1 MPCLYEKT
9 KIIKKRTITMPHLI
23 DMIDEAKKH
32 IKSKTKIQPDFGIIL
47 GTGLGKLV
55 DSIDIDAEIPYETI
69 PHFAVSTVE
78 EHAGKLILG
87 KLSGKPVM
95 AMQGRFHFYEGYSLE
110 QIVFPIRVMKF
121 LKVHTLIVSNACGG
135 INPQFCPGT
144 IMVITDHINLLPG
157 NPLIG
162 PNDNRIG
169 GRFPDMSE
177 PYSKKLIEAVTRVA
191 LNNKIPLAKGVY
203 AAMTGPSLETRAEYR
218 MLKTLGADC
227 IGMSTV
233 PEVIAAVHAGIKVL
247 GLSVVTDACLP
258 DALEP
263 ADIKKIIK
271 IANEAQ
277 PNLVKLIEKVLES
290 L

>member
-1 MPCLYEKT
+1 MPQLLE
-9 KIIKKRTITMPHLI
+9 
-23 DMIDEAKKH
+23 MIDEAKKH
-32 IKSKTKIQPDFGIIL
+32 IKSKTKIQPEFGIIL

-69 PHFAVSTVE
+69 PYFPVSTVE
-78 EHAGKLILG
+78 EHAGKLVLG
-87 KLSGKPVM
+87 TLSGKRVM
-95 AMQGRFHFYEGYSLE
+95 AMQGRFHYYEGYSFE
-110 QIVFPIRVMKF
+110 RIVFPVRVMKF
-121 LKVHTLIVSNACGG
+121 LHVHTLIVSNACGG
-135 INPQFCPGT
+135 INPQFLLGT

-162 PNDNRIG
+162 SNDNRIG
-169 GRFPDMSE
+169 SRFPDMAE

-233 PEVIAAVHAGIKVL
+233 PEVIAAVHAGLNVL
-247 GLSVVTDACLP
+247 GLSVVTDSCLP